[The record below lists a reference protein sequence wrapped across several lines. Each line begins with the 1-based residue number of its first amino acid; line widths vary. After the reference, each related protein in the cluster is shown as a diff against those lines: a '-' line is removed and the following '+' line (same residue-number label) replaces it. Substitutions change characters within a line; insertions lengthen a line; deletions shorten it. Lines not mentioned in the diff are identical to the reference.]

1 MDREIVLDTETTG
14 LDPIKGSH
22 RITEI
27 GCIELINHIPTGKT
41 FSVYINPE
49 REVEPEAFKIT
60 GLSYEFLKDK
70 PKFNEIADQFLDFIK
85 DDTLIIHNAPFDIKF
100 LNFELRF
107 SGRRILSNPI
117 IDTLVIAKKMF
128 PGSPANLD
136 ALCKKFNID
145 AEKRVLHGALIDCE
159 LLAEV
164 YLQLIGGPQKYLF
177 NTDEQQK
184 NITTINNN
192 NKIQIKARKFEVN
205 QEELLAHNKFIAQ
218 IKNPLWMN
226 N

>member
-41 FSVYINPE
+41 FRVYVNPE
-49 REVEPEAFKIT
+49 REVEEEAFRIS

-70 PKFNEIADQFLDFIK
+70 PKFNEIAEQFLDFIK

-107 SGRRILSNPI
+107 SGHRILSNPV
-117 IDTLVIAKKMF
+117 IDTLIIARRMF
-128 PGSPANLD
+128 PGSPASLD
-136 ALCKKFNID
+136 ALCKRFNIST
-145 AEKRVLHGALIDCE
+145 EKRVLHGALIDCE

-177 NTDEQQK
+177 NTNEKQE
-184 NITTINNN
+184 NISMINNTVR
-192 NKIQIKARKFEVN
+192 NKIEARKFEIN
-205 QEELLAHNKFIAQ
+205 QDELLAHNKFIEQ
-218 IKNPLWMN
+218 IKNPLWN
-226 N
+226 E

>member
-41 FSVYINPE
+41 FRVYVNPE
-49 REVEPEAFKIT
+49 REVEEEAFRIS

-70 PKFNEIADQFLDFIK
+70 PKFNEIAEQFLDFIK

-107 SGRRILSNPI
+107 SGHRILSNPV
-117 IDTLVIAKKMF
+117 IDTLIIARRMF
-128 PGSPANLD
+128 PGSPASLD
-136 ALCKKFNID
+136 ALCKRFNIST
-145 AEKRVLHGALIDCE
+145 EKRVLHGALIDCE
-159 LLAEV
+159 LLSEV

-177 NTDEQQK
+177 NTNEKQE
-184 NITTINNN
+184 NISMINNTVR
-192 NKIQIKARKFEVN
+192 NKIEARKFEIN
-205 QEELLAHNKFIAQ
+205 QDELLAHNKFIEQ
-218 IKNPLWMN
+218 IKNPLWN
-226 N
+226 E